1 MAEYLYIQD
10 YSKKGKLGISRQCF
24 EEIIALSTKK
34 IHGVETAE
42 NKRNNKFIF
51 SFHKP
56 VSCEIVNGKVQI
68 NVQVKVKQGN
78 NIDKICNDIQEQIAD
93 DITSMCELV
102 PFSIKV
108 KVVSI
113 I

>member
-1 MAEYLYIQD
+1 MAEYVYIQD
-10 YSKKGKLGISRQCF
+10 YTKVGKLGISKKCF
-24 EEIIALSTKK
+24 EEIIQIVTNK
-34 IHGVETAE
+34 INGVKTIEKPK
-42 NKRNNKFIF
+42 NDFVF
-51 SFHKP
+51 SFYKP

-68 NVQVKVKQGN
+68 NIQVEVKQGN
-78 NIDKICNDIQEQIAD
+78 NIEKICTDIQNDIAEAL
-93 DITSMCELV
+93 TSMAELV

>member
-1 MAEYLYIQD
+1 MAEYIYIQD
-10 YSKKGKLGISRQCF
+10 YSKRGKLGISKKCF
-24 EEIIALSTKK
+24 EEIINIATNK
-34 IHGVETAE
+34 IPGVQTAE
-42 NKRNNKFIF
+42 NQNSKFVF

-56 VSCEIVNGKVQI
+56 ISCEIVNGKVQI
-68 NVQVKVKQGN
+68 NVQVKIKQGN
-78 NIDKICNDIQEQIAD
+78 NIEKICTDIQEKIAE
-93 DITSMCELV
+93 DITTMSELV